1 MFRDYSSWAV
11 GHSRVPRRGC
21 AWHDVVID
29 HRVGARNQ
37 RTVADL
43 LLRESQTTR
52 HDPLVVLRLIY
63 VMFSKL
69 LVSRVVT
76 VFTVSGARQ

>member
-1 MFRDYSSWAV
+1 
-11 GHSRVPRRGC
+11 
-21 AWHDVVID
+21 
-29 HRVGARNQ
+29 VGARNQ

-52 HDPLVVLRLIY
+52 HDPLVVLTLIY